1 MNINPELLKELST
14 LADRIEDAI
23 RRDERARV
31 REQLL
36 ARIAAETDP
45 QRRGNYVGDRGPDR
59 RPFRDGSK
67 MQKLYRALASRSY
80 PVTRNTL
87 LRESGMT
94 PRSLWQAMAQLRA
107 HGYHIQCVRAGYR
120 LPRYLLTQRAA

>member
-1 MNINPELLKELST
+1 MNINPELIKEFMKLT
-14 LADRIEDAI
+14 NDFEKDI
-23 RRDERARV
+23 RKDERRKY
-31 REQLL
+31 REKLL

-45 QRRGNYVGDRGPDR
+45 QRRGIGQRGKDR

-67 MQKLYRALASRSY
+67 LQKLYRSLVSRSY

-87 LRESGMT
+87 IRETGMT
-94 PRSLWQAMAQLRA
+94 AQSMQKAIQELRA
-107 HGYHIQCVRAGYR
+107 RGHHIRCVRAGYR

>member
-1 MNINPELLKELST
+1 MNINPELLKDLSEC
-14 LADRIEDAI
+14 ADRIEAAI
-23 RRDERARV
+23 RKDERRKV

-36 ARIAAETDP
+36 ERISAETDP
-45 QRRGNYVGDRGPDR
+45 QRRDVGQRGKDR

-67 MQKLYRALASRSY
+67 LQKLYRSLVSRSH

-94 PRSLWQAMAQLRA
+94 VQSLTKAIQELRTR
-107 HGYHIQCVRAGYR
+107 GYYIRCVRAGYR
-120 LPRYLLTQRAA
+120 LPRYLLTSRAA

>member
-1 MNINPELLKELST
+1 MNINPELLKDLSEC
-14 LADRIEDAI
+14 ANRIEAAI
-23 RRDERARV
+23 RKDERRKV

-36 ARIAAETDP
+36 ERISAETDP
-45 QRRGNYVGDRGPDR
+45 QRRGLYVGDRGKGK

-67 MQKLYRALASRSY
+67 LQKLFRSLVSRSY

-87 LRESGMT
+87 IRETGMT
-94 PRSLWQAMAQLRA
+94 AQSMQKAIQELRA
-107 HGYHIQCVRAGYR
+107 RGHHIQCVRAGYR

>member
-1 MNINPELLKELST
+1 MNINPELIKRFAELT
-14 LADRIEDAI
+14 DDFEAAI
-23 RRDERARV
+23 RKDERTRV

-45 QRRGNYVGDRGPDR
+45 QRRGLYVGDRGPDR

-67 MQKLYRALASRSY
+67 MQKLYRSLVSRSY

-87 LRESGMT
+87 IRETGMT
-94 PRSLWQAMAQLRA
+94 VQALPKAIQELRA
-107 HGYHIQCVRAGYR
+107 RGYHIKMVRAGYR

>member
-1 MNINPELLKELST
+1 MNINPELIKQFMKLS
-14 LADRIEDAI
+14 DDFEQDI
-23 RRDERARV
+23 RKDERRKV

-59 RPFRDGSK
+59 RAFRDGSK

-94 PRSLWQAMAQLRA
+94 PRSLWQAMALLRA
-107 HGYHIQCVRAGYR
+107 RGYHIQCVRAGYR